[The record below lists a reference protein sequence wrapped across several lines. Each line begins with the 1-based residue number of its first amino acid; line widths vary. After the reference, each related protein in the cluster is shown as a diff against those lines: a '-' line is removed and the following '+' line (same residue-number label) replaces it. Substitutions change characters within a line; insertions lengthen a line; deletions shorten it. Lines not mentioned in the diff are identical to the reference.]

1 MNTKDILKAL
11 IEHGYS
17 EKQAMHTAQELME
30 LSESLKTLL
39 ARWMEQNEESDY
51 AAEGFTLLELK
62 QKFEMTYPA
71 ALLTIDWLLKEP
83 DMAKKAIATGG
94 K

>member
-1 MNTKDILKAL
+1 
-11 IEHGYS
+11 
-17 EKQAMHTAQELME
+17 
-30 LSESLKTLL
+30 
-39 ARWMEQNEESDY
+39 MEQNEESDY

-94 K
+94 KWDDGHDHFFSAQNGVYYVKNLHISDIFK